1 MMALATVHSRGALG
15 LLAPPVAVEVDLAP
29 GIPGLSL
36 VGLPEAAVRESKER
50 VRAALRNSGFAVPPR
65 RITVNL
71 APADLPKEGTRF
83 DLPIALAILS
93 ACGMIP
99 AAALVGFEFFGEL
112 GLGGELRAIRAA
124 LPAAHAA
131 MRDGRAVIVP
141 AANAMELGFLDGVQ
155 GFVADSIR
163 QVVDHLAGHKRLDAL
178 STSPPQLPE
187 TMVADELGD
196 VVGQDNAKRALLL
209 AAAGSHSLLLIGPPG
224 TGKSML
230 ARCLPGLLPAME
242 QQAALDAAMIYSAA
256 PTHLGRYHYGTRPFR
271 TPHHSAS
278 AAALVG
284 GGAPPQPGEVSL
296 AHGGVLFL
304 DELPHFENRALNVLR
319 EVLETGEV
327 HLARAEF
334 RITYPARFQLVA
346 AMNPCPCGLAGT
358 PRCRCTVESMRRYQ
372 GRLSGPL
379 LDRIDLFVQVPAVP
393 AHELMQQRTGPR
405 SAALR
410 EQVVTARSRQQERAG
425 ILNAALG
432 VEQTEVTCRPDA
444 AGEALLQRAM
454 QQLGFSARAYHRI
467 LRLARTISDL
477 EGHKTVPAAAVA
489 EALHY
494 RRWPA
499 LTDGN

>member
-1 MMALATVHSRGALG
+1 MALATVHSRGALG

-99 AAALVGFEFFGEL
+99 AAALEGLEFFGEL

-131 MRDGRAVIVP
+131 MRDGRAVVVP
-141 AANAMELGFLDGVQ
+141 MANAAELGFLDGVQ
-155 GFVADSIR
+155 GFVAGSIR
-163 QVVDHLAGHKRLDAL
+163 QVADHLAGHCRLDAL
-178 STSPPQLPE
+178 STCPPQPPE
-187 TMVADELGD
+187 AVLADELKD
-196 VVGQDNAKRALLL
+196 IAGQDNAKRALLL
-209 AAAGSHSLLLIGPPG
+209 AAAGGHSLLLIGPPG

-242 QQAALDAAMIYSAA
+242 RQAALDTAMIYSAA
-256 PTHLGRYHYGTRPFR
+256 PSHLGRYHHGTRPFR
-271 TPHHSAS
+271 SPHHSAS

-358 PRCRCTVESMRRYQ
+358 SRCRCTPESIRRYQ

-379 LDRIDLFVQVPAVP
+379 LDRIDLFVQVPALP
-393 AHELMQQRTGPR
+393 AHELMQQRTGPC
-405 SAALR
+405 SAELR
-410 EQVVTARSRQQERAG
+410 AQVTQARSCQQERAG
-425 ILNAALG
+425 TLNATLG
-432 VEQTEVTCRPDA
+432 VAQTEATCRLDA
-444 AGEALLQRAM
+444 AGETLLQRAM
-454 QQLGFSARAYHRI
+454 QQLGLSARAYHRI

-494 RRWPA
+494 RRWPMPSS
-499 LTDGN
+499 N